1 MMTHRSVVAMVALV
15 PLCLSSCAN
24 PRGEAII
31 DVAGSD
37 FAFVAPDTV
46 APGPTRFRF
55 QRTGTVGH
63 EVAIGRVKQGVSL
76 AQVLAAEVSGSPVDS
91 LYDDGD
97 GLLFAD
103 VSEHTETE
111 LLLDL
116 APGRQYVLM
125 CTLEK
130 DGKPHTM
137 LGMVKGL
144 TVRAR

>member
-1 MMTHRSVVAMVALV
+1 MKTRHHVVASFALLLSV
-15 PLCLSSCAN
+15 SSCAS
-24 PRGEAII
+24 PRREALI
-31 DVAGSD
+31 DVVGSD
-37 FAFVAPDTV
+37 FAFVAPDS
-46 APGPTRFRF
+46 ADPGPTRFRF
-55 QRTGTVGH
+55 QRSGTVAH
-63 EVAIGRVKQGVSL
+63 EVAIGRVKQGVPLSR
-76 AQVLAAEVSGSPVDS
+76 VLAAEASGSPVDS
-91 LYDDGD
+91 LYDEGD
-97 GLLFAD
+97 GLLYAD
-103 VSEHTETE
+103 ISEHTETE